1 MSDLIDRKTAL
12 RDYQDICDGVACYDC
27 PFCVEGEVSGCKLE
41 AYIKGLPSAEKTGRW
56 ETFSPF
62 SRPRCSV
69 CGELCI
75 GTHAFDYTLTDY
87 CPNCGARMEG

>member
-1 MSDLIDRKTAL
+1 MDLIDRETAYKVLTKYYHHSTDIQHEAL
-12 RDYQDICDGVACYDC
+12 R
-27 PFCVEGEVSGCKLE
+27 E
-41 AYIKGLPSAEKTGRW
+41 ALSRVPSAEKTGRW
-56 ETFSPF
+56 ETFFPL

-87 CPNCGARMEG
+87 CPNCGARMVKQDVE